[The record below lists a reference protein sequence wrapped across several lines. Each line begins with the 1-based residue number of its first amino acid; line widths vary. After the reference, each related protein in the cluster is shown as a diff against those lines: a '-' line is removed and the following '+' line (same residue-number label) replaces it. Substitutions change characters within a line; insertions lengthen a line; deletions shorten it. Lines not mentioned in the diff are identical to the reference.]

1 MGILDLTSR
10 ALGWFIEQAKKDVRD
25 YNTKRLIREAF
36 NEQPSIRVY
45 ARAQLKKDYPDIYN
59 ELEAM
64 KV

>member
-36 NEQPSIRVY
+36 SEQPSIRVF
-45 ARAQLKKDYPDIYN
+45 ARARLKKEQIDIFN